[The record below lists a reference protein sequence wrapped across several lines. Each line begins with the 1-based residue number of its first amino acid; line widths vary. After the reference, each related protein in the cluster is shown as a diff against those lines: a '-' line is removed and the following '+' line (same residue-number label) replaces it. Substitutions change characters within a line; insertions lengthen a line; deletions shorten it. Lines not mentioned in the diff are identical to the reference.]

1 MPYCVAQRLRFPFA
15 GALLVCVVLFLSSG
29 LLASFQC
36 CGDSM
41 GFPYLCLGI
50 FLSLFSIVAF
60 VYCSTR
66 EKGNVTCSPAASRR
80 LFQRLADRV
89 FSDYFRGG
97 FFVTLLLST
106 TLVLLGAAL
115 LFSLSLSFT
124 WSALALGCLSALGGP
139 GILLL
144 GRHRP

>member
-1 MPYCVAQRLRFPFA
+1 
-15 GALLVCVVLFLSSG
+15 
-29 LLASFQC
+29 
-36 CGDSM
+36 M

-50 FLSLFSIVAF
+50 FLALFSVIAF
-60 VYCSTR
+60 VYYSMR
-66 EKGNVTCSPAASRR
+66 EKGDVACSPAASRR
-80 LFQRLADRV
+80 LFQCLADRV

-124 WSALALGCLSALGGP
+124 PSALALGCLSALGGP

-144 GRHRP
+144 GEHRP